1 MSLEDDIEED
11 EGSRRSK
18 KSLQQKLSK
27 NQRESELIDDE
38 VERKAIVSKLVIN
51 K

>member
-11 EGSRRSK
+11 EVSRKSK
-18 KSLQQKLSK
+18 KSLMQKLSK
-27 NQRESELIDDE
+27 NQQESELIDDE
-38 VERKAIVSKLVIN
+38 VERKAIVSKLVVN